1 MPVCLSSEGSLW
13 TATRALGSGGGK
25 AAAVGTEN
33 YCSPGKGWHPRR
45 YAHPRASLAFFARVR
60 ISFFFMTA
68 PYQLPSFVHSLS
80 LVVSRCNPCRMSE

>member
-13 TATRALGSGGGK
+13 TATRALGSGSGK

-60 ISFFFMTA
+60 ISFF
-68 PYQLPSFVHSLS
+68 L
-80 LVVSRCNPCRMSE
+80 